1 MVSAT
6 KPDRADAAGAD
17 VRAPDA
23 HVVVADVVAADGDQ
37 APQATGGTP
46 AESRHRPGSFGA
58 RLHSVVVRIRTL
70 MREVP
75 GHWRRSLQFRTVV
88 ATMLLTSV
96 SFVAVGGV
104 LSNQIASAL
113 YEERFDQF
121 SAEAGRALTS
131 TKAVFRDSSATDR
144 NTTNRLVLDSVNA
157 LVGNETEAPRQAILM
172 SISGGEGLIIPTTV
186 SQKGVTEGM
195 LPDDLQAAVAAG
207 QDIYWAPITIP
218 VTQTGEQDAPGIAFG
233 TQVTLPPERSPYA
246 LYVYYDLS
254 SMQSTLDSI
263 HGVLWLVGLVLLL
276 VIGAITWYV
285 TRSVVRPVSYAA
297 SVSEKLASGQLQER
311 MEVTGED
318 EVARLGASFNHMAGS
333 LQDQITQL
341 AQLSQMQQRFVSDVS
356 HELRTPLTTVR
367 MAAEVLHDA
376 REEFN
381 PVNKRSAEILFDQV
395 ERFQALLADLLE
407 ISRFDAGAAV
417 LEAESVDLVQLVKH
431 AIDGAR
437 PLAERLGSDLRVVS
451 GETSCIVDADARRID
466 RILRNLIVNALE
478 HGEGRPVDIHIACS
492 PEAAA
497 VAVCDQGIGMTPE
510 EASRVFDRFWRAD
523 PARARTTGGSGLGL
537 SIATE
542 DARLHGAWL
551 EAWGMPGEGACFR
564 LTLPR
569 HQGADLT
576 SSPLPLPPSSTART
590 AVRSVQDATTHA
602 WTDTRSTTGTDTRST
617 TRTDTGADRRG
628 SDATQ

>member
-1 MVSAT
+1 MTDPDPGRGSGLPSGP
-6 KPDRADAAGAD
+6 PDRVDAVD
-17 VRAPDA
+17 
-23 HVVVADVVAADGDQ
+23 
-37 APQATGGTP
+37 ATGP
-46 AESRHRPGSFGA
+46 RSAAA
-58 RLHSVVVRIRTL
+58 RLRGGASRVRFLLRAIASS
-70 MREVP
+70 
-75 GHWRRSLQFRTVV
+75 WRRSLQFRTVV

-96 SFVAVGGV
+96 SFVAVGGF

-121 SAEAGRALTS
+121 SAEASSALTS

-144 NTTNRLVLDSVNA
+144 NTTSRLVLDSVNA
-157 LVGNETEAPRQAILM
+157 IVGSKTNAPRQAMLVPIA
-172 SISGGEGLIIPTTV
+172 GGEDLFVPTTV
-186 SQKGVTEGM
+186 SQDGATAGM
-195 LPDDLQAAVAAG
+195 LPDDLQRAVTGG
-207 QDIYWAPITIP
+207 QDVYWAPITIP
-218 VTQTGEQDAPGIAFG
+218 VTQDGEPDAPGLVFG
-233 TQVTLPPERSPYA
+233 TQVQLPPERTPYA

-254 SMQSTLDSI
+254 SMQSTLEDI
-263 HGVLWLVGLVLLL
+263 HGVLWLVGVVLLL

-285 TRSVVRPVSYAA
+285 TRSVVLPVGYAA

-318 EVARLGASFNHMAGS
+318 EVARLGASFNRMAAS

-376 REEFN
+376 REDFN

-407 ISRFDAGAAV
+407 ISRFDAGAAT
-417 LEAESVDLVQLVKH
+417 LEAESADIVQLVQH

-437 PLAERLGSDLRVVS
+437 PLAERLDTDLRIVS
-451 GETSCIVDADARRID
+451 SESSCIVDADGRRID

-478 HGEGRPVDIHIACS
+478 HGEGRPVEVHIACS
-492 PEAAA
+492 PDA
-497 VAVCDQGIGMTPE
+497 VAVAVRDHGIGMTPL

-537 SIATE
+537 SIAME

-551 EAWGMPGEGACFR
+551 EAWGMPGSGACFR

-569 HQGADLT
+569 RQGTVLT
-576 SSPLPLPPSSTART
+576 SSPLALPPATGSHRAVQAAQEPSSEPPGEDARRE
-590 AVRSVQDATTHA
+590 ARDAGYEA
-602 WTDTRSTTGTDTRST
+602 SGD
-617 TRTDTGADRRG
+617 AG
-628 SDATQ
+628 SSARESNATQ